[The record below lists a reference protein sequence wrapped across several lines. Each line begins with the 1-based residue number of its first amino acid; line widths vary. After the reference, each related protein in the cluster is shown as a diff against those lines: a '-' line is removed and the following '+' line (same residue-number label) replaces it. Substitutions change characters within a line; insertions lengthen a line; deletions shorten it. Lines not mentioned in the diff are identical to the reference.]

1 MEKRN
6 EKAGLNNGMK
16 QRDRKTEWNN
26 GALKKEKEIILKM
39 YNKKM
44 QIQEICEIV
53 DLSRE
58 KVEEIIKEEKQSN
71 V

>member
-1 MEKRN
+1 
-6 EKAGLNNGMK
+6 MK